1 MLRPLKV
8 SHATSRSRRTSIE
21 VERRA
26 TQTEDAE
33 RSELVMTS
41 TMVAAAL
48 RLSIR
53 SPLLPY
59 EFDLTP

>member
-8 SHATSRSRRTSIE
+8 SPATSRTRPASIE

-26 TQTEDAE
+26 TQTDDAE
-33 RSELVMTS
+33 RSELAMTS
-41 TMVAAAL
+41 TTVAAAL

-53 SPLLPY
+53 SPLLP
-59 EFDLTP
+59 LRVISHQ